1 MLRQKISLFCCIS
14 ACVEV
19 FSLVCHHLRRNC
31 WHVPSRM
38 LIASL
43 HACSSPCAQFRSSCG
58 AACLRQRR
66 LLACLRFSVRTAK
79 IRHPLAANYAFRCF
93 ACILMPCS
101 FAQGCSRLTH
111 GQKSVPHAA
120 LRLAHVR
127 KIPIFEDAINL
138 EAIVIMPTFALE
150 MMASMAFARQAQ
162 RSASPLAHH
171 NTCITHKYYI
181 LI

>member
-1 MLRQKISLFCCIS
+1 
-14 ACVEV
+14 
-19 FSLVCHHLRRNC
+19 
-31 WHVPSRM
+31 
-38 LIASL
+38 
-43 HACSSPCAQFRSSCG
+43 
-58 AACLRQRR
+58 
-66 LLACLRFSVRTAK
+66 
-79 IRHPLAANYAFRCF
+79 
-93 ACILMPCS
+93 MPCS

-162 RSASPLAHH
+162 RSAIGTSQHLH
-171 NTCITHKYYI
+171 NP
-181 LI
+181 

>member
-1 MLRQKISLFCCIS
+1 MSRQKISLFCCIS

-79 IRHPLAANYAFRCF
+79 ILHPLAANYAFRCF

-162 RSASPLAHH
+162 RSAIGTSQHLH
-171 NTCITHKYYI
+171 NP
-181 LI
+181 

>member
-31 WHVPSRM
+31 WHVPSCM

-43 HACSSPCAQFRSSCG
+43 HACSSPCAQFRPSCG

-79 IRHPLAANYAFRCF
+79 IRHPLAVNYAFRCF
-93 ACILMPCS
+93 VCVLMPFS
-101 FAQGCSRLTH
+101 FAQGCSSLTH

-120 LRLAHVR
+120 MRLAHVH

-138 EAIVIMPTFALE
+138 EAIGIMPTFALE
-150 MMASMAFARQAQ
+150 MMASMPFARQAQ

-171 NTCITHKYYI
+171 T
-181 LI
+181 LA